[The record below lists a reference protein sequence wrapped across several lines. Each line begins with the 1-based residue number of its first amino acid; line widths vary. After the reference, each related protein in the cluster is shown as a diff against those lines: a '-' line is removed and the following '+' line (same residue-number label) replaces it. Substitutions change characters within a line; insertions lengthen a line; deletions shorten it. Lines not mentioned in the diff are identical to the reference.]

1 MKKISQSFLFV
12 LLFFSVSAFS
22 DQAYKVVSP
31 AQPTSNLDKIEVIE
45 FFWYGCPHCYHFEP
59 YVQKWLKSKPEN
71 VEFKKVPAIFRP
83 SWSAH
88 ARAYYAAKL
97 LGVEPK
103 FTKALFDALH
113 KDRKRIYSQ
122 KQIIDFA
129 KSIGI
134 NGDDFKDAMGSF
146 AVETKIR
153 RAIQLLKSY
162 AITGVPTIAVNGK
175 YITDATLAKGHENVI
190 KVVNE
195 LIAKESKK

>member
-22 DQAYKVVSP
+22 DQAYKAISP
-31 AQPTSNLDKIEVIE
+31 ALPTSNPDKVEVIE

-97 LGVEPK
+97 LGVEPQ

-113 KDRKRIYSQ
+113 KDRKKIYSQ
-122 KQIIDFA
+122 KQIIDFV

-134 NGDDFKDAMGSF
+134 NADDFKDAMSSF
-146 AVETKIR
+146 AVETKMR

-162 AITGVPTIAVNGK
+162 AITGVPAIAVNGK

>member
-1 MKKISQSFLFV
+1 MKKISQSLLYI

-22 DQAYKVVSP
+22 DQAYKVISP
-31 AQPTSNLDKIEVIE
+31 ALPTSNPDKVEVIE

-59 YVQKWLKSKPEN
+59 YVQKWLKNKPEN

-97 LGVEPK
+97 LGVEPQ

-113 KDRKRIYSQ
+113 KDRKKIYSQ
-122 KQIIDFA
+122 KQIIDFV

-134 NGDDFKDAMGSF
+134 NGDDFQDAMRSF